1 MATRAWV
8 VGAAGVVVV
17 ALASATSS
25 FGGTAA
31 NPGASPVATLS
42 PSSVVATTA
51 APTVAPLTTEPATEL
66 PPITEPPATEP
77 SSTTTS
83 TTTPT
88 TTTTTTTPAYTGPFD
103 GKAFDAVVAAATVA
117 HGDIAAGVA
126 VLRNGEVLHTAAFG
140 MENPFESKPAT
151 THTRFRIASV
161 SKVLTAVAIMQLV
174 EAGSIE
180 LDQPFAGQLGLD
192 GPFADPRIGTVT
204 VRQLMSHTS
213 GFAVSRGV
221 FFGHGVDSWQ
231 QAANN
236 AFDQV
241 LQFDPGTAFQYS
253 NTNYCLLG
261 LLLET
266 VTGEPFETAIRERV
280 LEPIGAKA
288 HLAPTFDTQA
298 GDALHASSTGRNY
311 MEALGPAGGWVATPL
326 DVAKLASALRLAEI
340 APTEA
345 ALVGKSS
352 VDAMRVPVPVPVE
365 DPPPLNGWSYGLGLM
380 LFGDGSWGHT
390 GTIES
395 THAIV
400 VNRIDGLTISVL
412 ISGKVPDITD
422 NLVGVIDLAVAAAT
436 AP

>member
-1 MATRAWV
+1 MARRAWV
-8 VGAAGVVVV
+8 IGAAGVVVV
-17 ALASATSS
+17 ALASTTSS

-31 NPGASPVATLS
+31 NPAVTSSPLSGAATITSPP
-42 PSSVVATTA
+42 PSR
-51 APTVAPLTTEPATEL
+51 
-66 PPITEPPATEP
+66 PITEPAVVTEPAPTEP
-77 SSTTTS
+77 SSTSSTS
-83 TTTPT
+83 TSSSST
-88 TTTTTTTPAYTGPFD
+88 TTTTTTTMPAYNGPFD
-103 GKAFDAVVAAATVA
+103 DKAFDDVVATATVA

-126 VLRNGEVLHTAAFG
+126 VMRNGEVLHTAAFG

-151 THTRFRIASV
+151 TRTRFRIASV
-161 SKVLTAVAIMQLV
+161 SKMLTAVAIMQFV

-180 LDQPFAGQLGLD
+180 LDQAFAGQLGLD
-192 GPFADPRIGTVT
+192 GPFADPRVGTVT

-213 GFAVSRGV
+213 GFAASRGI

-231 QAANN
+231 QAASN
-236 AFDQV
+236 AFGQV

-261 LLLET
+261 LLVES
-266 VTGEPFETAIRERV
+266 VTGQSFETAIRQRV

-298 GDALHASSTGRNY
+298 GDALHASATGRNY

-340 APTEA
+340 APTDG
-345 ALVGKSS
+345 ALVGKPS

-365 DPPPLNGWSYGLGLM
+365 DPPPLNGWSYGLGLI

-400 VNRIDGLTISVL
+400 VNRTDGLTVSVL
-412 ISGKVPDITD
+412 VSGKVPDSTD
-422 NLVGVIDLAVAAAT
+422 DLVGVIDLAVAAAT

>member
-1 MATRAWV
+1 MARRAWV
-8 VGAAGVVVV
+8 IGAAGVVVV

-31 NPGASPVATLS
+31 PAAGP
-42 PSSVVATTA
+42 TTA
-51 APTVAPLTTEPATEL
+51 PLVTEAT
-66 PPITEPPATEP
+66 ITEPPATEP
-77 SSTTTS
+77 PATEPPATEPPATEPPATEPSTSSTSSTSSTTS
-83 TTTPT
+83 
-88 TTTTTTTPAYTGPFD
+88 TTTTTPAYNGPFD
-103 GKAFDAVVAAATVA
+103 GKAFDAVVASATVA
-117 HGDIAAGVA
+117 HGDISVGVA
-126 VLRNGEVLHTAAFG
+126 VMRDGEVLHTAAFG
-140 MENPFESKPAT
+140 MENPFESTPAT

-161 SKVLTAVAIMQLV
+161 SKMLTATAIMQLV

-192 GPFADPRIGTVT
+192 GPFADPRVGVVT

-213 GFAVSRGV
+213 GFTASRGI
-221 FFGHGVDSWQ
+221 FFGHGLDTWQ

-236 AFDQV
+236 ALEQV

-261 LLLET
+261 LLLESI
-266 VTGEPFETAIRERV
+266 TGQPFETAIRERV

-298 GDALHASSTGRNY
+298 GDALHASAAGRNY
-311 MEALGPAGGWVATPL
+311 MEVLGPAGGWVATPL
-326 DVAKLASALRLAEI
+326 DVAKVASALRLAEI
-340 APTEA
+340 APADGTVVA
-345 ALVGKSS
+345 KAS

-365 DPPPLNGWSYGLGLM
+365 DPPPVNGWSYGLGLI

-395 THAIV
+395 THAVV
-400 VNRIDGLTISVL
+400 VNRLDGLTVSVL
-412 ISGKVPDITD
+412 VSGKVPDNTD
-422 NLVGVIDLAVAAAT
+422 DLVSVIDLAVAAAM